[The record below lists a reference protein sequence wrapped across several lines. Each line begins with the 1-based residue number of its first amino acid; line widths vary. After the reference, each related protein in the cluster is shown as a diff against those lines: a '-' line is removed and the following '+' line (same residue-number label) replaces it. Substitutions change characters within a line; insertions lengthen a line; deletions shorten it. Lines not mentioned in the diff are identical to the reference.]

1 MTEPEIAV
9 RPATTADAESIAR
22 LYEEL
27 HDAEWHGRPPF
38 PIAVEAFLDEVRTA
52 LAGSGVQVL
61 VAVIGAEVVG
71 TARVELASRPYGP
84 IAEIRRVVVARAW
97 RRRGIA
103 TRLMAAAEDT
113 ALALGTGNLRL
124 TVVSSNDGARRFY
137 AGLGYEEFAVR
148 YRKRTASR
156 ATDGRGARAGSE

>member
-1 MTEPEIAV
+1 MNEPEIAV
-9 RPATTADAESIAR
+9 RPATMADAASIAR

-38 PIAVEAFLDEVRTA
+38 PIALEAFLDEVGVA
-52 LAGSGVQVL
+52 LAASGVRVL

-71 TARVELASRPYGP
+71 TARVELAKRPYGP

-103 TRLMAAAEDT
+103 TRLMAAAEAAARD
-113 ALALGTGNLRL
+113 LGTGNLRL

-148 YRKRTASR
+148 YRKRTASGV
-156 ATDGRGARAGSE
+156 THGHGDDAGSE